1 MKNSRVCDGCYQM
14 IKYDQQFR
22 KADFTHT
29 TSAEDLRIEMV
40 NDDDE
45 DTINMEE
52 SYSPKPRSNSIAEP
66 TSASSSAFSH
76 KRNRSETIAA
86 LGRFTITQRNSTD
99 ILVVTPEAGQEVH
112 TSAPPAS
119 REGAYPK
126 SERFVVD
133 PAKSKANRSVFAQ
146 LPYEI
151 ILEIFTSYLDIQ
163 SLLNFS
169 QLCHNTYDMTASL
182 PLQSVDFT
190 GFFSPIKNVTDL
202 VLKKILQKFTKITSI
217 DLSHCLQLT
226 DKGFNMISFLS
237 NKVTRLNFT
246 GCINLR
252 NSSLKQ
258 IVSSCPN
265 IQELNL
271 SACEFLTN
279 EALLACAS
287 YCRNL
292 TTLNI
297 SSCWSIT
304 DSGLM
309 FIGQRCKRL
318 NTLDISFC
326 SKVTDKSVTWIIRSC
341 PGLSNLILRSC
352 SLVTDFSVQTL
363 VDIRSPIKQLDLRR
377 CEKLTPASVSS
388 LQEYNPHIKI
398 QMDTQLAMKT
408 PPISPRVSSSDLRT
422 PLAGIPEIKICL
434 PAAVN
439 DLAAHGMQTIDAG
452 AASPRNY

>member
-202 VLKKILQKFTKITSI
+202 VLKKILQKFTKITCI